1 MSDENEL
8 KIANAL
14 TAYHDR
20 NEPKIKPLAR
30 EFGVSYQTL
39 LGRIRGA
46 GSASGRLATNKALD
60 SVQEKALLDWIIFM
74 DSCGAPPTA
83 LSIQHSADDI
93 IHRSDPDR
101 KPLWHGW
108 GLAFTKRLPK
118 LAPHLHFIKQKP
130 KDPKRMGAEDVG
142 LTEMWYDR
150 LEQCIKQYGFRPK
163 DIYNMDETGFRI
175 GEGKAQKVVSA
186 SPISFTATGG
196 HSESITAIECIAAD
210 DWKTPPW
217 FLVKAQYH
225 QECWY
230 IDEMPDDWTI
240 KPTPKGYSSYTTAL
254 EWLDS
259 FIEATNHRV
268 YRHKYA
274 ESDDELAEA
283 RGHGGRRR
291 YGQDAAIRQEI
302 KAIREEEDRV
312 HCRGYRLLL
321 FDGHKSH
328 CRFFREIVKVRE
340 GMDALSEHVIKEG
353 FRLTGIV
360 PIDAQLAMEQ
370 EIRDANDETNDIWL
384 DGFPDR
390 DGDAAQDRELASS
403 ITMSPPRDVLDTKS
417 TSQKLLND
425 IADARRRLA
434 TLKRTATSI
443 RKRNNESAKERN
455 HRENGERRRLKSFL
469 SIVERVLHRSTL
481 ICSTAGNST
490 EGLAQ
495 FRADNQLLLTH
506 THNRTTRPSGRQI
519 RIVGPL
525 TKGDANK
532 DIRKRELKERDQ
544 AEKKAISLANKAAK
558 NPMPAE
564 LLARGNASLNTPA
577 PPLPM
582 SPLPMPESSPSRK
595 RGMWR

>member
-14 TAYHDR
+14 AAYHDR

-30 EFGVSYQTL
+30 EFDVSYQTL

-46 GSASGRLATNKALD
+46 GSAIGRPATNKALD

-74 DSCGAPPTA
+74 DSCGAPPPTA
-83 LSIQHSADDI
+83 ASIQQRADDI
-93 IHRSDPDR
+93 IHRSNPDR

-118 LAPHLHFIKQKP
+118 LTPHLHFIKQKP

-150 LEQCIKQYGFRPK
+150 QEQCIKQYGFRPK

-196 HSESITAIECIAAD
+196 HGESITAIECIAAD
-210 DWKTPPW
+210 GWKTPPW

-225 QECWY
+225 QESWY

-240 KPTPKGYSSYTTAL
+240 KPTPKGYSSHTTAL

-274 ESDDELAEA
+274 ESDDEIAEA

-291 YGQDAAIRQEI
+291 YGQDAAIRREI
-302 KAIREEEDRV
+302 KAIREEADRV

-328 CRFFREIVKVRE
+328 CTPEFILKCWENRIVPYAFRPHVSHICQPLDSVPFQRYKALYRRNNVELAQRGGSVSRKVDFFREIVKVRE
-340 GMDALSEHVIKEG
+340 MMDALSEHVIKEG
-353 FRLTGIV
+353 FRLAGIV

-370 EIRDANDETNDIWL
+370 ETRDANDETNDIWV

-390 DGDAAQDRELASS
+390 YGDGVEAQGCELASS
-403 ITMSPPRDVLDTKS
+403 ITMSPP
-417 TSQKLLND
+417 
-425 IADARRRLA
+425 
-434 TLKRTATSI
+434 
-443 RKRNNESAKERN
+443 
-455 HRENGERRRLKSFL
+455 
-469 SIVERVLHRSTL
+469 
-481 ICSTAGNST
+481 
-490 EGLAQ
+490 
-495 FRADNQLLLTH
+495 
-506 THNRTTRPSGRQI
+506 
-519 RIVGPL
+519 
-525 TKGDANK
+525 
-532 DIRKRELKERDQ
+532 
-544 AEKKAISLANKAAK
+544 
-558 NPMPAE
+558 
-564 LLARGNASLNTPA
+564 
-577 PPLPM
+577 
-582 SPLPMPESSPSRK
+582 
-595 RGMWR
+595 

>member
-14 TAYHDR
+14 AAYHDR

-30 EFGVSYQTL
+30 EFDVSYQTL
-39 LGRIRGA
+39 LGCIRGA
-46 GSASGRLATNKALD
+46 GSASGRPATNKALD
-60 SVQEKALLDWIIFM
+60 SVQDKALLDWIIFM

-83 LSIQHSADDI
+83 LSIQQRADDI

-196 HSESITAIECIAAD
+196 HSESITVIECIAAD
-210 DWKTPPW
+210 GWKTPPW

-519 RIVGPL
+519 RIGECQPKYAGAAAADV
-525 TKGDANK
+525 TAADVTAADVTAADA
-532 DIRKRELKERDQ
+532 
-544 AEKKAISLANKAAK
+544 
-558 NPMPAE
+558 
-564 LLARGNASLNTPA
+564 
-577 PPLPM
+577 
-582 SPLPMPESSPSRK
+582 
-595 RGMWR
+595 

>member
-14 TAYHDR
+14 AAYHDR

-30 EFGVSYQTL
+30 EFDVSYQTL

-46 GSASGRLATNKALD
+46 GSAIGRPATNKALD
-60 SVQEKALLDWIIFM
+60 SQR
-74 DSCGAPPTA
+74 
-83 LSIQHSADDI
+83 ADDI
-93 IHRSDPDR
+93 IHRSNPDR

-118 LAPHLHFIKQKP
+118 LTPHLHFIKQKP

-150 LEQCIKQYGFRPK
+150 QEQCIKQYGFRPK

-196 HSESITAIECIAAD
+196 HGESITAIECIAAD
-210 DWKTPPW
+210 GWKTPPW

-225 QECWY
+225 QESWY

-240 KPTPKGYSSYTTAL
+240 KPTPKGYSSHTTAL

-274 ESDDELAEA
+274 ESDDEIAEA

-291 YGQDAAIRQEI
+291 YGQDAAIRREI
-302 KAIREEEDRV
+302 KAIREEADRV

-328 CRFFREIVKVRE
+328 CTPEFILKCWENR
-340 GMDALSEHVIKEG
+340 
-353 FRLTGIV
+353 IV
-360 PIDAQLAMEQ
+360 PRASCEGECQPKYAGAAATDATA
-370 EIRDANDETNDIWL
+370 AN
-384 DGFPDR
+384 
-390 DGDAAQDRELASS
+390 A
-403 ITMSPPRDVLDTKS
+403 
-417 TSQKLLND
+417 
-425 IADARRRLA
+425 
-434 TLKRTATSI
+434 
-443 RKRNNESAKERN
+443 
-455 HRENGERRRLKSFL
+455 
-469 SIVERVLHRSTL
+469 
-481 ICSTAGNST
+481 
-490 EGLAQ
+490 
-495 FRADNQLLLTH
+495 
-506 THNRTTRPSGRQI
+506 
-519 RIVGPL
+519 
-525 TKGDANK
+525 
-532 DIRKRELKERDQ
+532 
-544 AEKKAISLANKAAK
+544 
-558 NPMPAE
+558 
-564 LLARGNASLNTPA
+564 
-577 PPLPM
+577 
-582 SPLPMPESSPSRK
+582 
-595 RGMWR
+595 